1 MVSFIARRRFFTISC
16 IRAFASGGKYF
27 STYFFPTGLS
37 EETVRGLA
45 QRFQR
50 GLICCWPARYA
61 PLNAK
66 FSSTKGF
73 ESEGEAASSSCHSRY
88 VFQSFTG
95 TLESCRSTSTR
106 NFGSA
111 TFTSP
116 G

>member
-27 STYFFPTGLS
+27 STYFFPS
-37 EETVRGLA
+37 ASPRRRSADSA

-50 GLICCWPARYA
+50 GFICCWPARYA

-73 ESEGEAASSSCHSRY
+73 DSDGEAASRSCHSR
-88 VFQSFTG
+88 
-95 TLESCRSTSTR
+95 
-106 NFGSA
+106 
-111 TFTSP
+111 
-116 G
+116 